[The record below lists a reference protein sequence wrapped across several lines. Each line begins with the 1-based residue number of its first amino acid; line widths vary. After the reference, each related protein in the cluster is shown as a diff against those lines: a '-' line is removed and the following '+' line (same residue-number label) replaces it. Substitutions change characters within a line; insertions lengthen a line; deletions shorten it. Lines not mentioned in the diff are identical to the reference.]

1 MQTAALTKDDYSTP
15 SRPSPRIHVK
25 HQQYACTPARTH
37 AAKHGPPPSRVHRTR
52 RSERGGWGM
61 GDLRTPDTDFGRSC
75 VLCCRKIVRKR
86 PKRAANSARRAPP
99 ATDRRLTV
107 VAGVACVVA
116 RGAAQTE
123 RGVGVGMES
132 CDGGGVAP
140 LLLQHMI
147 KRKVGFVRAIRTE
160 RRTRVFGT
168 DATASRRQRAK
179 ALSGVLS

>member
-1 MQTAALTKDDYSTP
+1 M
-15 SRPSPRIHVK
+15 
-25 HQQYACTPARTH
+25 YAHPPART
-37 AAKHGPPPSRVHRTR
+37 PPSTVPPLLVCTLEHEDQKRV
-52 RSERGGWGM
+52 

-99 ATDRRLTV
+99 ATDRRWTV

-123 RGVGVGMES
+123 LGVGVGMES

>member
-1 MQTAALTKDDYSTP
+1 M
-15 SRPSPRIHVK
+15 
-25 HQQYACTPARTH
+25 
-37 AAKHGPPPSRVHRTR
+37 
-52 RSERGGWGM
+52 
-61 GDLRTPDTDFGRSC
+61 
-75 VLCCRKIVRKR
+75 
-86 PKRAANSARRAPP
+86 
-99 ATDRRLTV
+99 

-123 RGVGVGMES
+123 LGVGVGMES

-140 LLLQHMI
+140 LLVQHMI